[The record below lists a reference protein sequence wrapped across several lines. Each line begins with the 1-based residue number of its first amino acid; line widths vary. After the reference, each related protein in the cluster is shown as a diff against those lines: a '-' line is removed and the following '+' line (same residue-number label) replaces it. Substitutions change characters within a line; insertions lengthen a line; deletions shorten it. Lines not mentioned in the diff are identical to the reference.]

1 MGQFA
6 EPATI
11 VTSHIIIMKGTEVLN
26 PRRGVPQW
34 GYDANTRLLKHNM
47 CGPGLYVMWTGRW
60 FVMSDNK

>member
-1 MGQFA
+1 MNVQDRYKWRL
-6 EPATI
+6 PTI
-11 VTSHIIIMKGTEVLN
+11 GMKGTEVLN